1 MPAIPSIDFHCHSH
15 FSDGALSPQE
25 LLQLAKAREVQQLA
39 ITDHDTV
46 GAYSPQLLAAAARR
60 HHAGERLR
68 NFLSV
73 AASWHS
79 RCRSESGFGGAGLC
93 PCDDAAS
100 PSSPRSCAKDPRRAA
115 AIGSRCHALPQV
127 QALAGDG
134 VIGRPHFAQHLVST
148 NQMPSMA
155 AAFKRVLGS
164 GKPGDIKANW
174 PTLETA
180 VGWITDAGGIAVIAH
195 PMKYKMTLTKLRALL
210 EAFVAAGGQ
219 GLEVL
224 TGYQDAQRIDALA
237 DLAHRYDLYA
247 SAGSDF
253 HRPGQPWAE
262 LGRVAALPDRCVLP
276 VWTLWS

>member
-1 MPAIPSIDFHCHSH
+1 MSVPPSIDFHCHSH
-15 FSDGALSPQE
+15 FSDGALSPLE
-25 LLQLAKAREVQQLA
+25 LLELAKAREVQQLA

-46 GAYSPQLLAAAARR
+46 RAYSSQLHNAAATAGIKLVNGCEISCQWQRRSIHVVGLNLDLAAPSFGCAMTVQAQARNDR
-60 HHAGERLR
+60 AEKIRDVLQRL
-68 NFLSV
+68 
-73 AASWHS
+73 
-79 RCRSESGFGGAGLC
+79 GF
-93 PCDDAAS
+93 DV
-100 PSSPRSCAKDPRRAA
+100 
-115 AIGSRCHALPQV
+115 ALPQV
-127 QALAGDG
+127 QALAGRG

-180 VGWITDAGGIAVIAH
+180 VGWITDAGGVAVVAH

-224 TGYQDAQRIDALA
+224 TGYQDAQRVHTLA
-237 DLAHRYDLYA
+237 DLAQRYSLYA

-253 HRPGQPWAE
+253 HQPGQPWAE
-262 LGRVAALPDRCVLP
+262 LGRVAALPERCIP
-276 VWTLWS
+276 VWNLWS

>member
-46 GAYSPQLLAAAARR
+46 RAYSPQLLAAAATAGITLVNGCEISCQWQRR
-60 HHAGERLR
+60 GIHVVGLNLDLAAPGFALAMTLQAQARHDRAEKIRDVLQRL
-68 NFLSV
+68 
-73 AASWHS
+73 
-79 RCRSESGFGGAGLC
+79 GL
-93 PCDDAAS
+93 DV
-100 PSSPRSCAKDPRRAA
+100 
-115 AIGSRCHALPQV
+115 ALPQV

-224 TGYQDAQRIDALA
+224 TGYQDTQRIDALA

-262 LGRVAALPDRCVLP
+262 LGRVAALPDRCVP